1 MWDWRA
7 IIFSEFRKIGLGLW
21 EEMPLVMKATLRN
34 ILIFC
39 GILILLGCAWFFRN
53 IVVYILVSG
62 VFSIMG
68 RPLVDLLCKIRFKKW
83 SFPRSLS
90 ALLTLAV
97 IWGIIIMFFV
107 IFVPLVTRQINYFS
121 TIDSEKIVQIVA
133 GPINKVENLFR
144 AINKDIPKTLTVQ
157 DYILRK
163 VAGVLNINMIQNFI
177 GSLIGILGNVL
188 IAIFSI
194 TFITFFFLKDQR
206 LFFESILMWV
216 PDKYVDNVTRALYSI
231 KSLLT
236 RYFIGIVIQS
246 TCIMILVTIGMTI
259 AGIDFQQALVMGL
272 IIGILNVIPYAGPWI
287 GLAIAIIM
295 GVASHINQD
304 FTTVVMPL
312 VTYMIIVEVVTH
324 LIDNIVFQPVIFSNS
339 VKAHP
344 LEIFIVVLAAGFA
357 AGIPGM
363 IFGIPAYT
371 VLRVFAREFFY
382 NFKAVQKI
390 TSSLSGENI
399 GNKSQMTFKSNDK
412 SATE

>member
-1 MWDWRA
+1 
-7 IIFSEFRKIGLGLW
+7 
-21 EEMPLVMKATLRN
+21 MPFPMKATLRN
-34 ILIFC
+34 ILIFF
-39 GILILLGCAWFFRN
+39 GILLLLACAWYFRN

-62 VFSIMG
+62 VLSIMG
-68 RPLVDLLCKIRFKKW
+68 RPLVDLFCRIRIKKW
-83 SFPRSLS
+83 VFPRSIS
-90 ALLTLAV
+90 ALLTLV
-97 IWGIIIMFFV
+97 IIWGFIVLFFV
-107 IFVPLVTRQINYFS
+107 IFVPLVTKQINYFS
-121 TIDSEKIVQIVA
+121 TIDSEKIVKIVE

-144 AINKDIPKTLTVQ
+144 AFNKEIKDELSIQ
-157 DYILRK
+157 DFIVGK
-163 VAGVLNINMIQNFI
+163 VSGVLNINMIKNFL

-188 IAIFSI
+188 VAIFSI

-231 KSLLT
+231 KRLLT

-246 TCIMILVTIGMTI
+246 TCIMILITIGMTI

-272 IIGILNVIPYAGPWI
+272 ILGILNVIPYVGPWI
-287 GLAIAIIM
+287 GLFIAIIM
-295 GVASHINQD
+295 GVASHMNQD

-312 VTYMIIVEVVTH
+312 VTYMIIVEAITH
-324 LIDNIVFQPVIFSNS
+324 LIDNVLFQPVIFSSS
-339 VKAHP
+339 VRAHP
-344 LEIFIVVLAAGFA
+344 LEIFVVVLAAGFA

-390 TSSLSGENI
+390 TSSLSPENMGGKFPVHQYKDS
-399 GNKSQMTFKSNDK
+399 GNETDS
-412 SATE
+412 

>member
-1 MWDWRA
+1 
-7 IIFSEFRKIGLGLW
+7 
-21 EEMPLVMKATLRN
+21 
-34 ILIFC
+34 
-39 GILILLGCAWFFRN
+39 
-53 IVVYILVSG
+53 
-62 VFSIMG
+62 MG
-68 RPLVDLLCKIRFKKW
+68 KPLVDLFCSIRIKKW
-83 SFPRSLS
+83 LFPRSLA
-90 ALLTLAV
+90 ALLTLII
-97 IWGIIIMFFV
+97 IWGVIIMFFA
-107 IFVPLVTRQINYFS
+107 IFIPLVSRQIDYFS
-121 TIDSEKIVQIVA
+121 TIDSEKIVQLVS

-144 AINKDIPKTLTVQ
+144 ALNKDISKDLSIE
-157 DYILRK
+157 DYIVGK
-163 VAGVLNINMIQNFI
+163 VSNVLNIAMIQNFI
-177 GSLIGILGNVL
+177 GSLIGILGNVM

-206 LFFESILMWV
+206 LFFESILMWA
-216 PDKYVDNVTRALYSI
+216 PERYTENVTRALFSI
-231 KSLLT
+231 KKLLT

-287 GLAIAIIM
+287 GLLIAIIM

-304 FTTVVMPL
+304 FNTVVIPL
-312 VTYMIIVEVVTH
+312 VSYMILVEAIVH

-344 LEIFIVVLAAGFA
+344 LEIFIVVLASGFA

-363 IFGIPAYT
+363 ILGIPAYT

-390 TSSLSGENI
+390 TSGLSPEDI
-399 GNKSQMTFKSNDK
+399 GSAPQMPFRTNDTK
-412 SATE
+412 DL

>member
-1 MWDWRA
+1 
-7 IIFSEFRKIGLGLW
+7 
-21 EEMPLVMKATLRN
+21 MKETLRN
-34 ILIFC
+34 ILIIC
-39 GILILLGCAWFFRN
+39 GILVLLACAWFFRN

-68 RPLVDLLCKIRFKKW
+68 RPLVDLFCRLRIKKW
-83 SFPRSLS
+83 TFPRSLA
-90 ALLTLAV
+90 ALLTLLV
-97 IWGIIIMFFV
+97 IWGVIILFFA
-107 IFVPLVTRQINYFS
+107 IFIPLVTRQIDYFS
-121 TIDSEKIVQIVA
+121 TIDSEKIVQLVA
-133 GPINKVENLFR
+133 GPINKVENIFR
-144 AINKDIPKTLTVQ
+144 AINKDITRDLSIE
-157 DYILRK
+157 DYIVEK
-163 VAGVLNINMIQNFI
+163 VSGVLNIAMIQNFI
-177 GSLIGILGNVL
+177 GSLIGILGNVI
-188 IAIFSI
+188 IAVFSI

-206 LFFESILMWV
+206 LFFESILMWA
-216 PDKYVDNVTRALYSI
+216 PEKYTENVRRALFSI
-231 KSLLT
+231 KKLLT

-287 GLAIAIIM
+287 GLLIAIIM

-304 FTTVVMPL
+304 FTTVVVPL
-312 VTYMIIVEVVTH
+312 VYYMILVEAIVH

-363 IFGIPAYT
+363 ILGIPAYT

-390 TSSLSGENI
+390 TSGLSPEDI
-399 GNKSQMTFKSNDK
+399 ESKPQMPFRSNEGK
-412 SATE
+412 E